1 MKARTLL
8 LIPTL
13 AALIT
18 ALSGLVFIH
27 NQAALFERE
36 FKEITHGYDEKI
48 QTIDQFEAS
57 VVALSTKFQILLHE
71 AGIGE
76 IPPPKLYS
84 RGMAL
89 LDQTR
94 ESGDRF
100 ADALNG
106 LVVSGDILK
115 VDAVRYNGIFQAYL
129 GSQSRALEHTI
140 FLGMR
145 SATAIS
151 DGNSWQ
157 QAVVGMVVELSETM
171 RALRK
176 DSTEQQIQVLHR
188 THDRM
193 VTLLALAFVVV
204 VLVSLFVTRIFD
216 NRLGR
221 VMQKLDVLHGPENTW
236 TDNNSSM
243 EGHGS
248 RSENEFVRLEG
259 MASDLAE
266 AYRVVSSQTK
276 QLEES
281 SILLEDTVRDRTAA
295 LKETNLSLSR
305 EVISRRKTEQQ
316 LRVFERVV
324 ANSNDAIFITGRD
337 GLVTYVNDT
346 FEVYTGAS
354 ASHSKGKLARD
365 LIAHDYPAGFF
376 EGWVEELRVSDGISK
391 ELKFAPMSL
400 GDDQPP
406 SEPREFWLKAS
417 SLKDD
422 NGCIEGMVAFVRDIS
437 ELKSYERR
445 LQELAFT
452 DELTGLFNRRHFES
466 LIHSE
471 IARHRRSHQQMALL
485 YIDLDNF
492 KGINDAL
499 GHAAGDQLLK
509 HVASLLKSNLR
520 EVDVIGRCGGD
531 EFNVLLT
538 QLDGSESAGR
548 IASKIIEAVSET
560 FGDLEP
566 KIGVSVGISFYPDD
580 GVNAETL
587 QTRADRAMY
596 LAKSRGKNRYE
607 TYSAELQR
615 LWERNQDLQNT
626 LRAGLEKEQF
636 ELYFQ
641 PIVDLGTREV
651 VAAEALIRWN
661 RDGEV
666 IPPIEF
672 ISLAEKSDLI
682 LDIDKWVLDAASR
695 QLQEW
700 QMYGDIAPSLH
711 VNLSSKFIQKGD
723 VGCIAH
729 LLEKYGLEG
738 SSLCLE
744 ITETAVIRDLD
755 KAQSNVQALREI
767 GASVSLDDFGTGF
780 SSLNHLA
787 SLPIDSVKIDREFTK
802 NIDIS
807 ETTRTIVESVSGMV
821 RRLGQDTIAEG
832 IETEEHDCS
841 VRAAGCGFGQ
851 GYFFGK
857 PLPAAAFNERWLAA
871 SMAPS

>member
-1 MKARTLL
+1 M
-8 LIPTL
+8 
-13 AALIT
+13 
-18 ALSGLVFIH
+18 
-27 NQAALFERE
+27 
-36 FKEITHGYDEKI
+36 
-48 QTIDQFEAS
+48 
-57 VVALSTKFQILLHE
+57 VALSTKFQILLHE

-76 IPPPKLYS
+76 IPSPKLYS

-94 ESGDRF
+94 KSGERF

-106 LVVSGDILK
+106 LEESGDILK

-145 SATAIS
+145 SVTAIS
-151 DGNSWQ
+151 EGNRWQ

-176 DSTEQQIQVLHR
+176 DSTEQQIQALHR
-188 THDRM
+188 THYRM
-193 VTLLALAFVVV
+193 VTLVALAFVVV

-216 NRLGR
+216 NRLSR
-221 VMQKLDVLHGPENTW
+221 VVQKLDVLHGPENTW
-236 TDNNSSM
+236 SDNNSSID
-243 EGHGS
+243 GHAS
-248 RSENEFVRLEG
+248 RSENEFFRLEA

-281 SILLEDTVRDRTAA
+281 SILLEDTVIERTAA
-295 LKETNLSLSR
+295 LKETNLSLSK

-324 ANSNDAIFITGRD
+324 ANSNDGIFITGAD

-354 ASHSKGKLARD
+354 RSYSKGKLARD
-365 LIAHDYPAGFF
+365 LIDHDYPAGFF
-376 EGWVEELRVSDGISK
+376 EGWVEELRVSEDISK

-400 GDDQPP
+400 GDATTA

-417 SLKDD
+417 PLKDD
-422 NGCIEGMVAFVRDIS
+422 NGCMEGMVAFVRDIS

-452 DELTGLFNRRHFES
+452 DELTGLFNRRHFGS

-492 KGINDAL
+492 KGINDSL

-509 HVASLLKSNLR
+509 RVASLLKSNLR

-538 QLDGSESAGR
+538 QLDGPESAGR
-548 IASKIIEAVSET
+548 IASNIIEAVSET

-566 KIGVSVGISFYPDD
+566 KIGVSVGISLYPDD

-587 QTRADRAMY
+587 QSRADRAMY

-607 TYSAELQR
+607 TYSAELQW

-626 LRAGLEKEQF
+626 LRAGLENEQF

-641 PIVDLGTREV
+641 PIVDLETRDV

-666 IPPIEF
+666 ILPIEF
-672 ISLAEKSDLI
+672 IWLAEKSDFI
-682 LDIDKWVLDAASR
+682 LDIDKWVLDAAGR
-695 QLQEW
+695 QLQKW

-711 VNLSSKFIQKGD
+711 VNLSSKFIQRGD
-723 VGCIAH
+723 MGCVAS

-744 ITETAVIRDLD
+744 ITETAVISDLD
-755 KAQSNVQALREI
+755 KAHSNVQALREI
-767 GASVSLDDFGTGF
+767 GTTVSLDDFGTGF

-802 NIDIS
+802 NIDVC

-832 IETEEHDCS
+832 IETEQHDCS

-857 PLPAAAFNERWLAA
+857 PLPAAAFNETWLAA
-871 SMAPS
+871 SMTPS